1 MATSFWT
8 TSALHHTDD
17 LHEAVDAFVDKRL
30 PQFNKDVSPPSE

>member
-17 LHEAVDAFVDKRL
+17 LHEAVDAFVKKRT
-30 PQFNKDVSPPSE
+30 PVFNKDVTQDS